1 MYFGFDF
8 TFTLLHLNY
17 SPLLTATRNIYTN
30 ISTCERVLNVTVVLA
45 LLFSIWY
52 VFKFYIPGILMCKW
66 KSIKALFQNLFF
78 ERSALKLSLT
88 SNLVDPFYEQ
98 IKKRSKNK
106 YPHSFI
112 LKKVLDLSEIIVW
125 SIWLYSC
132 IFS

>member
-1 MYFGFDF
+1 
-8 TFTLLHLNY
+8 
-17 SPLLTATRNIYTN
+17 
-30 ISTCERVLNVTVVLA
+30 
-45 LLFSIWY
+45 
-52 VFKFYIPGILMCKW
+52 MCKW

-112 LKKVLDLSEIIVW
+112 LKKVLDLSEIIV
-125 SIWLYSC
+125 
-132 IFS
+132 